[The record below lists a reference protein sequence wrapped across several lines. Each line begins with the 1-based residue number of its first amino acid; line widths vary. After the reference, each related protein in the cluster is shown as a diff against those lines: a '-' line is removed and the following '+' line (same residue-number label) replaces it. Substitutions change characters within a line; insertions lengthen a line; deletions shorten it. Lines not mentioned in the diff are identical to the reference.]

1 MENKGDSKKLT
12 QDFKKIKG
20 LLSKYVKDSK
30 IKPNDLY
37 RFLKT
42 KKNLNNFIE
51 KESLDDDTHT
61 RRVIKDV
68 IDNMLNKEKDIK
80 ESTVI
85 KFGKFTEKLNESVLN
100 TQPFDT
106 YSYEKVLAD
115 YYNISVK
122 HIDIIDDKNHLFSI
136 KDFDSLIK
144 VVCLSSEEFETIKI
158 NILNK
163 VKEEI
168 FMSNVI
174 ISTIDNISIPDL
186 TFNISNIFQENIDL
200 RGLINDTQFFRI
212 IISILKNSEGI
223 NIRRSNPEI
232 FQGYYIWELSSSE
245 SEF

>member
-30 IKPNDLY
+30 IKPNELY

-51 KESLDDDTHT
+51 KESLDDDSHT

-85 KFGKFTEKLNESVLN
+85 KFGKFTEKLNESVLD
-100 TQPFDT
+100 TQSYDT
-106 YSYEKVLAD
+106 YNYEKVLAD
-115 YYNISVK
+115 YYNTSVK
-122 HIDIIDDKNHLFSI
+122 HVEVIDDKKHLFSI

-144 VVCLSSEEFETIKI
+144 VVCLSSEEFETIKR
-158 NILNK
+158 NILTK
-163 VKEEI
+163 IKEEI
-168 FMSNVI
+168 FMSNVT
-174 ISTIDNISIPDL
+174 ISTIDNTSIPDL
-186 TFNISNIFQENIDL
+186 TFNISSVFQENIDL
-200 RGLINDTQFFRI
+200 TGLINDTQFFRI
-212 IISILKNSEGI
+212 IISILKNSIGT
-223 NIRRSNPEI
+223 NIWRSKPEI
-232 FQGYYIWELSSSE
+232 FQGFYIWEIPSE
-245 SEF
+245 S